1 MENTLMAEPISL
13 LALLVIVGLL
23 LLLQDSDDDNSG
35 GGLREP
41 VLIPVRVR
49 AQQRRYPEIRSPL
62 RSPANG
68 GGFFLHVVS
77 AHDARPRTHRR
88 YCVSF
93 SKQT

>member
-1 MENTLMAEPISL
+1 MAEPITP

-49 AQQRRYPEIRSPL
+49 DQQRR
-62 RSPANG
+62 
-68 GGFFLHVVS
+68 
-77 AHDARPRTHRR
+77 
-88 YCVSF
+88 
-93 SKQT
+93 

>member
-1 MENTLMAEPISL
+1 MDITLMAEPITL

-49 AQQRRYPEIRSPL
+49 DQQRR
-62 RSPANG
+62 
-68 GGFFLHVVS
+68 
-77 AHDARPRTHRR
+77 
-88 YCVSF
+88 
-93 SKQT
+93 

>member
-1 MENTLMAEPISL
+1 MDNPLMAEPITL

-49 AQQRRYPEIRSPL
+49 DQQRR
-62 RSPANG
+62 
-68 GGFFLHVVS
+68 
-77 AHDARPRTHRR
+77 
-88 YCVSF
+88 
-93 SKQT
+93 

>member
-1 MENTLMAEPISL
+1 MSEPITL

-49 AQQRRYPEIRSPL
+49 DQQRR
-62 RSPANG
+62 
-68 GGFFLHVVS
+68 
-77 AHDARPRTHRR
+77 
-88 YCVSF
+88 
-93 SKQT
+93 

>member
-1 MENTLMAEPISL
+1 MDTTLMAEPISL

-49 AQQRRYPEIRSPL
+49 DQQRR
-62 RSPANG
+62 
-68 GGFFLHVVS
+68 
-77 AHDARPRTHRR
+77 
-88 YCVSF
+88 
-93 SKQT
+93 

>member
-1 MENTLMAEPISL
+1 MAEPITL

-49 AQQRRYPEIRSPL
+49 DQQRR
-62 RSPANG
+62 
-68 GGFFLHVVS
+68 
-77 AHDARPRTHRR
+77 
-88 YCVSF
+88 
-93 SKQT
+93 